1 MPEPIIINYFM
12 KWYLWL
18 YVMTIKSSSLWKW
31 SSKDEEILLFI
42 KLSCMIAITKC
53 CHLEVVVSK
62 LILLVCKVVNIYSH
76 ARLLC
81 CLHWISSVISS
92 SWDHKVAVT
101 RHNCLRYTNLHEI
114 LEKKIT
120 WTSYG
125 PCGSAMY
132 AEFSTGRCC
141 SLWASSS
148 SLVSQ
153 PVKNHKGCKERNF
166 FISSSLKD
174 WWVQHTST
182 ISHHSSLP
190 HTTSREWA
198 LYFIHERAPYHVS
211 LKISSA
217 T

>member
-31 SSKDEEILLFI
+31 SSKDDEILLFI

-53 CHLEVVVSK
+53 WHLEVVVSK

-174 WWVQHTST
+174 WWAHAHLWRDARSNIRRV
-182 ISHHSSLP
+182 SSYVFWYWRWRQEEKRDV
-190 HTTSREWA
+190 HR
-198 LYFIHERAPYHVS
+198 LY
-211 LKISSA
+211 
-217 T
+217 